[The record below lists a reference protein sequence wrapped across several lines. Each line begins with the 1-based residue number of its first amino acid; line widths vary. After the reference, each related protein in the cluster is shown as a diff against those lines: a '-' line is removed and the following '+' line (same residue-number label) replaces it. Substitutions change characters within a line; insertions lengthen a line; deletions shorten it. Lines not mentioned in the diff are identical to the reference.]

1 MPTVCRAPCQGL
13 MHVLPHNP
21 DDSVILLLTTCM
33 HLAPGDPRKNSWTP
47 ENIIL
52 SELSQTEKDKYYMIP
67 CLCGI
72 QTTIPTN
79 PHTRQK
85 QTCRHRKHL
94 RSPKGRGMQTTAHE
108 TGQQQGFT
116 AQHRELYSASCNKLH
131 WNIIWKKKTGSLCC
145 ISETNTVLSIK

>member
-85 QTCRHRKHL
+85 QTCRHRKQTYGHQRGEGCKRLHMKQVSNKDLL
-94 RSPKGRGMQTTAHE
+94 RSTE
-108 TGQQQGFT
+108 NCI
-116 AQHRELYSASCNKLH
+116 QHPA
-131 WNIIWKKKTGSLCC
+131 
-145 ISETNTVLSIK
+145 ISYIGI